1 MVECVRH
8 PPADW
13 PTLPPNSPPTWVGG
27 HATPPAERGVTVL
40 GTPIGSPEYV
50 QTHLLSARDKHNALL
65 AAIPTLPSLQASFL
79 LLLFCANPRSNYLLR
94 TVPPTETLQ
103 YATSHDTAMSQCLA
117 TLLDRPED
125 LPPQARARVHLSLAH
140 GGLGLR
146 SAVRHR
152 HAAYWASWAD
162 TLPAIHARWP
172 AVADH
177 LGQLLTGESRAQ
189 PPSVQAAVAAGATL
203 RRAGFA
209 PPPWGLLI
217 TGSPPPP
224 TPSHPPRGDPLRG
237 WQRAAGAALDQEDFA
252 ALFTTIPEPERAL
265 LLSQAGPHAAT
276 TFTTFPTSPEFQFD
290 NAPYRTLLL
299 RRLRL
304 ALGLAPAHCR
314 CGRAMD
320 AYGDH
325 RAACATSGALRA
337 RAVPIERALARIFRE
352 AGARVHMHVPLANM
366 NFDPPPAD
374 ARAIEILAQ
383 GLPLYQ
389 GAQLAVDA
397 TLVSPVGRDGTAHP
411 HTTTTPGAAIAQAT
425 RRKRVSVYP
434 EIEQQRR
441 CRLIVVGLE
450 VGGRWGQEAHT
461 LLHRLAVAKARSV
474 QQPLRAAAVG
484 AYTRRWA
491 ALLSCAAS
499 HAFAASLLELPLGA
513 ADHTDGDPPPLPD
526 LLAEAR
532 DDTPPLPSRLPLTQ
546 GA

>member
-1 MVECVRH
+1 MV
-8 PPADW
+8 
-13 PTLPPNSPPTWVGG
+13 
-27 HATPPAERGVTVL
+27 
-40 GTPIGSPEYV
+40 
-50 QTHLLSARDKHNALL
+50 
-65 AAIPTLPSLQASFL
+65 
-79 LLLFCANPRSNYLLR
+79 RSDINLK
-94 TVPPTETLQ
+94 
-103 YATSHDTAMSQCLA
+103 
-117 TLLDRPED
+117 
-125 LPPQARARVHLSLAH
+125 
-140 GGLGLR
+140 
-146 SAVRHR
+146 
-152 HAAYWASWAD
+152 
-162 TLPAIHARWP
+162 
-172 AVADH
+172 
-177 LGQLLTGESRAQ
+177 
-189 PPSVQAAVAAGATL
+189 
-203 RRAGFA
+203 
-209 PPPWGLLI
+209 
-217 TGSPPPP
+217 
-224 TPSHPPRGDPLRG
+224 
-237 WQRAAGAALDQEDFA
+237 
-252 ALFTTIPEPERAL
+252 
-265 LLSQAGPHAAT
+265 
-276 TFTTFPTSPEFQFD
+276 FQFD

-397 TLVSPVGRDGTAHP
+397 TLIVSLVGRDGTAHP

-434 EIEQQRR
+434 EFEQQRR

-484 AYTRRWA
+484 AHTRRWA

-532 DDTPPLPSRLPLTQ
+532 DDTPPLPSRLPRTQ